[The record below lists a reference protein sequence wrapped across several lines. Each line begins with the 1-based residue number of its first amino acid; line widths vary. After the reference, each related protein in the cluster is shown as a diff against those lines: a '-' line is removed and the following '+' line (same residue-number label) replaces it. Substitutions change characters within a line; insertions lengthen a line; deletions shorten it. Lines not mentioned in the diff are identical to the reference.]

1 MRKTKRRVL
10 RSKRRALRSKRRK
23 TQRKFKYQRGGET
36 DDDLIRKLQPIVEEI
51 EAIQKTKKQQELEYE
66 QKRETTIA
74 NIRKTIELR
83 QEVYN
88 AKKPGRF
95 YNNPDNMIRQAVE
108 KLKIAEEDE
117 TALREDMR
125 LSRDNLTQNIN
136 TLSSVL
142 KNKKQEAVLLL
153 LRIINN
159 HPKEPYLGARQL
171 KAEYSKPESEYSFDT
186 DAENE
191 LYAIPYK
198 PQIMKE
204 E

>member
-10 RSKRRALRSKRRK
+10 RSKRRVLKTKRRK

-36 DDDLIRKLQPIVEEI
+36 DDELILKIKTVVEEI
-51 EAIQKTKKQQELEYE
+51 DAIRKTKKQQELEYE
-66 QKRETTIA
+66 QKRDTTIA

-95 YNNPDNMIRQAVE
+95 YNNPDNMITQAAE

-117 TALREDMR
+117 TALREDMM
-125 LSRDNLTQNIN
+125 LSRNNLTQNIN

-142 KNKKQEAVLLL
+142 QNKKQEAVLLL

-159 HPKEPYLGARQL
+159 NPKEPYLGARQL

-191 LYAIPYK
+191 LNAIPYDHN
-198 PQIMKE
+198 P
-204 E
+204 

>member
-108 KLKIAEEDE
+108 KLKIAEED
-117 TALREDMR
+117 
-125 LSRDNLTQNIN
+125 
-136 TLSSVL
+136 
-142 KNKKQEAVLLL
+142 
-153 LRIINN
+153 
-159 HPKEPYLGARQL
+159 
-171 KAEYSKPESEYSFDT
+171 
-186 DAENE
+186 
-191 LYAIPYK
+191 
-198 PQIMKE
+198 
-204 E
+204 